1 MKIEIFTDEVTGMMA
16 EAYGGYHSRQEKF
29 REVLESKATPSG
41 IVTIAHLWHLYS
53 EEDQLDIARELVG
66 LYHMQ
71 MFQLLMDILDKMIE
85 KDREKEEWF
94 K

>member
-1 MKIEIFTDEVTGMMA
+1 MLLLIFLISPDRIVESGS
-16 EAYGGYHSRQEKF
+16 HSIYIF
-29 REVLESKATPSG
+29 TPSG